1 MILHEFYT
9 GRAFEAYEYFGAHP
23 TKEGVVFR
31 VYAPGAERIEV
42 IGEFN
47 DWDGSGDEMKQEGQS
62 GIFEAVSKEAKPGM
76 MYKFRIYQKSGRVED
91 RFDPYGF
98 GSELRPNTAAIIR
111 DIDSYTFHDGEWMRK
126 RTKNYNQPLNIY
138 EVHAG
143 SWRKKGEGEEDW
155 YRYQEL
161 AHLLVDYVK
170 KMGYTH
176 VEFLPLSEHPFDGSW
191 GYQVSGFFCPTSR
204 YGTAEDLM
212 EMVDIFHQAGIG
224 VINF

>member
-126 RTKNYNQPLNIY
+126 RTKNYNQPLKRR
-138 EVHAG
+138 G
-143 SWRKKGEGEEDW
+143 RG
-155 YRYQEL
+155 R
-161 AHLLVDYVK
+161 LVS
-170 KMGYTH
+170 
-176 VEFLPLSEHPFDGSW
+176 LSGTGASSGRLREKDGLHTC
-191 GYQVSGFFCPTSR
+191 GVSPSFRAS
-204 YGTAEDLM
+204 
-212 EMVDIFHQAGIG
+212 V
-224 VINF
+224 